1 MHAMGFLIFVG
12 CCNTKRLQDLKW
24 PDECSVTWQRSGW
37 PKEIHRQAQEKHAN
51 QIHWHFSKV
60 SKKMQVGWCP
70 TSFAILLLSVW
81 AYCLHSHPKN
91 KSGNPPT
98 NPLGFLYAHGC
109 GCPWFPSLAPYRSS
123 VFWSSVF
130 LCKNLLLRFKK
141 MSPLKDRVGAWNS
154 WRPVPST
161 GTGAPSLKVRLL
173 HPPSR
178 SLRGFR

>member
-1 MHAMGFLIFVG
+1 MNVLLHDNAAVGPKRYTGRRKKNMQIKSIDTSQKSQKRCKSAGVQQVSQYCFFLSEHTV
-12 CCNTKRLQDLKW
+12 C
-24 PDECSVTWQRSGW
+24 
-37 PKEIHRQAQEKHAN
+37 IHIR
-51 QIHWHFSKV
+51 
-60 SKKMQVGWCP
+60 
-70 TSFAILLLSVW
+70 
-81 AYCLHSHPKN
+81 KN